1 MISVKTLSWVSGS
14 PEPRIQESA
23 LEIIASQET
32 EFEDFALKHERYAIL
47 GLSIDPPKDLYQ
59 IANHY
64 LEEMPDLQ
72 APLSKALY
80 NNLYKRD
87 YFLSEADTLIARE
100 DIRINLGSHDAYGI
114 ATVRN
119 PVWSVYWYQDRDE
132 PITRQL
138 KETWVQ
144 NGGHASASISAWKEK
159 PTVYR
164 L

>member
-1 MISVKTLSWVSGS
+1 MGTFS
-14 PEPRIQESA
+14 PIWKVPWKSLRPRKS
-23 LEIIASQET
+23 
-32 EFEDFALKHERYAIL
+32 EFENFALKYERYAIL

-64 LEEMPDLQ
+64 LDEMPDLQ
-72 APLSKALY
+72 EPLSKALY

-87 YFLSEADTLIARE
+87 YFLSEADTLIARD
-100 DIRINLGSHDAYGI
+100 DIRINLGTHDAYGI

-119 PVWSVYWYQDRDE
+119 PVWSVYWYEDRDE
-132 PITRQL
+132 PVTRQL
-138 KETWVQ
+138 KKLGFRTGDMIGIDIGME
-144 NGGHASASISAWKEK
+144 EK